1 MWESL
6 IDILTRTSF
15 LELLLIFIAKIV
27 EVTISTLRLIL
38 INKGYRNYGVVLALV
53 EIFLWVFVASSVIMG
68 LSESPMKGVAYGLG
82 FAAGVYLGS
91 TLEQKIAVGK
101 VLIQAVL
108 PYDKGLLITNNIR
121 TLGFG
126 ATTLD
131 AHGKDSKRLV
141 VMVFANR
148 RDSKNVVKEI
158 KAVDDK
164 AMIISS
170 ETSNLSGGYMRQI
183 RHLIK

>member
-1 MWESL
+1 ME
-6 IDILTRTSF
+6 ILTKTSF
-15 LELLLIFIAKIV
+15 LELFLIFFAKII

-101 VLIQAVL
+101 VLIQAVV
-108 PYDKGLLITNNIR
+108 PHDKGLLITDKIR
-121 TLGFG
+121 ALGYG
-126 ATTLD
+126 ATTLE
-131 AHGKDSKRLV
+131 AFGKDSKRMVL
-141 VMVFANR
+141 MVFANR

-158 KAVDDK
+158 KAMDDK

-170 ETSNLSGGYMRQI
+170 ETSNLSGGYMRQF

>member
-1 MWESL
+1 M
-6 IDILTRTSF
+6 
-15 LELLLIFIAKIV
+15 
-27 EVTISTLRLIL
+27 
-38 INKGYRNYGVVLALV
+38 
-53 EIFLWVFVASSVIMG
+53 
-68 LSESPMKGVAYGLG
+68 
-82 FAAGVYLGS
+82 
-91 TLEQKIAVGK
+91 
-101 VLIQAVL
+101 
-108 PYDKGLLITNNIR
+108 
-121 TLGFG
+121 
-126 ATTLD
+126 
-131 AHGKDSKRLV
+131 V